1 MNIMAWVVDP
11 RSGLVETAWELALV
25 NQWLDVDLSMS
36 VHEYIVS
43 SHDKNAQLEER
54 EIMIALG
61 KVWGKE
67 IAIDAPLDTLS
78 WGQKT
83 KVRIAKSL
91 LDDVNILL
99 LDEPTNHLD
108 QEWIKA
114 LQWVIK
120 RFHGPVVIVSHDRQ
134 FLDDVSTDIFDL
146 RWGDLEIYGGTY
158 TAYMDE
164 RKIRAEKQMEA
175 WKDQEEKRK
184 KAEQRLADLKQRA
197 SFYDSPRRGK
207 LIRSRKKLYERN
219 FVDDKIERV
228 QEEKQMGMAV
238 SGGKHKDKEMLFLS
252 PGEVGRSKEN
262 GDAVYQETLPEGSQE
277 LYVILEELEI
287 HGKDRIVMVGENG
300 SGKTSLLD
308 VLNQHLPNEQHPK
321 WSHELISRWA
331 SMRIGWFSQHDE
343 SLRVDERVMWWCL
356 RMFPAWRDQAMIRSK
371 LAGANIPEEDLVK
384 RMSELSYGQRV
395 KIRFLQ
401 LMLSSY
407 DLLILDEPTNHLD
420 ISTREALEMML
431 QQYEGALLVVSHD
444 RWFIQQIGILSQR
457 SILDQEMKLLPWV
470 GEKWPH
476 QNYVS
481 SWEKEK
487 MEMEEK
493 IDNQNEDAYDFISL

>member
-1 MNIMAWVVDP
+1 MAWDVEP
-11 RSGLVETAWELALV
+11 RSGQVETVWELALV
-25 NQWLDVDLSMS
+25 AQWLDADLTMT
-36 VHEYIVS
+36 VHEYIIS
-43 SHDKNAQLEER
+43 DRDHTATLEER
-54 EIMIALG
+54 EIMIAIG

-67 IAIDAPLDTLS
+67 IDIHQALETLS
-78 WGQKT
+78 GGQKT
-83 KVRIAKSL
+83 KVRIAKCL

-108 QEWIKA
+108 HQGIKA

-146 RWGDLEIYGGTY
+146 RWWNLEIYGWTY
-158 TAYMDE
+158 TAYMHE
-164 RKIRAEKQMEA
+164 RKVRAEKQMEA
-175 WKDQEEKRK
+175 WKDQEDKKK
-184 KAEQRLADLKQRA
+184 KAEKWLAELKERA
-197 SFYDSPRRGK
+197 SFYDSPRWGK
-207 LIRSRKKLYERN
+207 LIRSRKKLFERN
-219 FVDDKIERV
+219 FVDGKIERV

-238 SGGKHKDKEMLFLS
+238 SGGKHKDKEMLLLA
-252 PGEVGRSKEN
+252 PGEVGRMKDTW
-262 GDAVYQETLPEGSQE
+262 DAIFASSLPEWSHE
-277 LYVILEELEI
+277 LYMILEELEI
-287 HGKDRIVMVGENG
+287 LGKDRMVMVWENG
-300 SGKTSLLD
+300 SGKTTLLD
-308 VLNQHLPNEQHPK
+308 VLKNNLPTQNTPK
-321 WSHELISRWA
+321 WTHKLISRWA

-343 SLRVDERVMWWCL
+343 SLRVDDRVMWWCL
-356 RMFPAWRDQAMIRSK
+356 RTFPAGRDEAMIRSK

-444 RWFIQQIGILSQR
+444 RRFIQQIGILSQR
-457 SILDQEMKLLPWV
+457 SIQDNEMKLLPRV

-476 QNYVS
+476 VNYVS
-481 SWEKEK
+481 SREKEK
-487 MEMEEK
+487 IKQEQEK
-493 IDNQNEDAYDFISL
+493 ESEDEDAYDFMNN